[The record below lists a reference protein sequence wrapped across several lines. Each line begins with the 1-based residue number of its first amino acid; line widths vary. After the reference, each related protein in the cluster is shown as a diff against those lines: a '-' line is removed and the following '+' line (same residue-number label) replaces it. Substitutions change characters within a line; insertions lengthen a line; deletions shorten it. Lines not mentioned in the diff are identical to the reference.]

1 MQGARVSAAIIYTV
15 LLEAGTFQPQYYI
28 YAFFNKPFT
37 ADIVARA
44 GVNSDFAIPIPIP
57 IPAFSDF
64 TIPIPIPIPE
74 LTIPIPIPI
83 PDLQFQFQFQFRSQ
97 GGTNMPRQYI
107 YILLMLD

>member
-1 MQGARVSAAIIYTV
+1 MQPYEFWKKTPNFRPCFHHI
-15 LLEAGTFQPQYYI
+15 
-28 YAFFNKPFT
+28 FT
-37 ADIVARA
+37 RA

-57 IPAFSDF
+57 IPAFPDF

-83 PDLQFQFQFQFRSQ
+83 PDLQFQFQFRSQ

-107 YILLMLD
+107 

>member
-1 MQGARVSAAIIYTV
+1 MLILLIQLLSAHNTV
-15 LLEAGTFQPQYYI
+15 IWKKTSPAS
-28 YAFFNKPFT
+28 
-37 ADIVARA
+37 RA

-57 IPAFSDF
+57 IPAFPDF
-64 TIPIPIPIPE
+64 IIPIPIPE

-107 YILLMLD
+107 